1 MGYAKERYWTNKTQH
16 TKEITADDSDY
27 IVIPEDAVIL
37 RFDVLITTAAAANN
51 STATLY
57 DAYSGGNT
65 LASITIG
72 TADAAGTL
80 KSTTSIASDY
90 KNITGP
96 KVLRV
101 TLDDAGTSPS
111 LKGIAFVTYRSRY
124 S

>member
-1 MGYAKERYWTNKTQH
+1 MGYAKERYWVNKTLL
-16 TKEITADDSDY
+16 TKEITADGADY

-37 RFDVLITTAAAANN
+37 RLDVLITRAAAANN

-65 LASITIG
+65 LASITIN
-72 TADAAGTL
+72 TTDLAGTI
-80 KSTTSIASDY
+80 KSTTSIAPDY

-101 TLDDAGTSPS
+101 YLDDAGTSPT
-111 LKGIAFVTYRSRY
+111 LKGIAFITYRSRY